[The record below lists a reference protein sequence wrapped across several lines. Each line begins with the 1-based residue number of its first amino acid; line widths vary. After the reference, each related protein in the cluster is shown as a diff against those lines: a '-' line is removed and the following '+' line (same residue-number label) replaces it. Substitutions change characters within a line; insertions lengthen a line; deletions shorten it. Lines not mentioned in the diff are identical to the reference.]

1 MESDTIIYI
10 RKEINCK
17 QTTIKKL
24 LQTLTVC
31 LKRESLIRDDNIF
44 FLLDSKISSNTQ
56 NLDQS
61 KLSASQDNKA
71 IDVNKAPLYKGN
83 RESIYDNSYNSNE
96 CNKIPDPELSNKIA
110 TDNSKNQSRINK
122 NRQYNTSSLNNSR
135 IIQNDVSRNDINN
148 ENV

>member
-1 MESDTIIYI
+1 ML
-10 RKEINCK
+10 N
-17 QTTIKKL
+17 
-24 LQTLTVC
+24 
-31 LKRESLIRDDNIF
+31 
-44 FLLDSKISSNTQ
+44 SKINSNIQ

-122 NRQYNTSSLNNSR
+122 NRQYNTSCLNSR
-135 IIQNDVSRNDINN
+135 TIQNDVSRNDINN